1 MDEVITPE
9 PKKIS
14 PSKLMGTEPSAL
26 GNVGQGGE
34 SKTGKLARILRT
46 TRVKVNDN
54 EKKIKVNVDKLMGH
68 DDEIEQVHETLFGV
82 VEKQGELQAQQKKG
96 DGTTEG
102 IEALAANLDTIAKE
116 LTSINT
122 LLGTQLKNQEKAAQ
136 QAATA
141 ARAEKRRKDE
151 EKAERKP
158 SKSETPK
165 FKAPKPVV
173 DFFDKIKN
181 FFTQVLLGSAVLGII
196 NWIKNPEN
204 KKKINDV
211 VDFIADNTPIILG
224 GLLAIVGI
232 GIGAKLISFMSGL
245 IGITTTLIG
254 LLGPFGLKAI
264 LIAAGVLLAGIA
276 IKKGREAILDYVGG
290 VGFTSTGLAFGYED
304 IQNIT
309 DSKLRELERKVA
321 SGEMTREEARE
332 AKKPYDRLRDLMRQ
346 RKKANDRL
354 DIVTRNAQGN
364 ERRIKEARARGD
376 DGEVKRQE
384 RYLAQALERKKELEE
399 ELVILNRKVTKQFD
413 KTGITEQQ
421 IMSSVEGRGGEV
433 ARLPS
438 AVDPSLRRS
447 LIEARG
453 NEYGADAM
461 AAADLGAGAFQPS
474 NPGIQH
480 LNATL
485 SGITNSMMPDKAGI
499 QTPEFGASMR
509 LNQAGVGEGFSLTE
523 KMMEAPITDK
533 ETGFYKNKMVLDTKD
548 IFSGKMTIEIPPPG
562 SGEGVTIVGLDG
574 KPVESGSGAVVT
586 GNQSNFTP
594 FSSYDPNNDSFA
606 SVMSIYNAL

>member
-181 FFTQVLLGSAVLGII
+181 FFTQVLLGSAVLGIVK
-196 NWIKNPEN
+196 WMKNPEN

-332 AKKPYDRLRDLMRQ
+332 AKKPYDL
-346 RKKANDRL
+346 
-354 DIVTRNAQGN
+354 
-364 ERRIKEARARGD
+364 
-376 DGEVKRQE
+376 
-384 RYLAQALERKKELEE
+384 
-399 ELVILNRKVTKQFD
+399 
-413 KTGITEQQ
+413 
-421 IMSSVEGRGGEV
+421 
-433 ARLPS
+433 
-438 AVDPSLRRS
+438 S
-447 LIEARG
+447 LIH
-453 NEYGADAM
+453 
-461 AAADLGAGAFQPS
+461 
-474 NPGIQH
+474 I
-480 LNATL
+480 
-485 SGITNSMMPDKAGI
+485 
-499 QTPEFGASMR
+499 
-509 LNQAGVGEGFSLTE
+509 
-523 KMMEAPITDK
+523 
-533 ETGFYKNKMVLDTKD
+533 
-548 IFSGKMTIEIPPPG
+548 
-562 SGEGVTIVGLDG
+562 
-574 KPVESGSGAVVT
+574 
-586 GNQSNFTP
+586 
-594 FSSYDPNNDSFA
+594 
-606 SVMSIYNAL
+606 